1 MPELYSNS
9 YRDNL
14 DNEDDIKELEIKEGR
29 RPVEEP
35 KDEVDAL
42 PEMQQQPDNAEEETF
57 KKRYGDARR
66 QMQKM
71 ADKVKELE
79 RQLKETTSQN
89 VGLPTSEEEID
100 GWYKQYPDV
109 AKIVEAIAIRKAKEL
124 TSGLDE
130 KFKALEERER
140 LTAKEKAEFELRK
153 KHPDFDQIRADP
165 AFHKWAESQPLWVQR
180 ALYENDDDADSCARA
195 IDLFKMDTGR
205 FTQEKPKK
213 KVDAS
218 EGVKTSGRSEPAP
231 DGRNGK
237 RVWKESEIARM
248 NHYDFDKYEED
259 IMAARRENRIEYDL
273 SRASM

>member
-14 DNEDDIKELEIKEGR
+14 DNDDDIKALEIAEGR
-29 RPVEEP
+29 RPAEEP
-35 KDEVDAL
+35 KDEVDEL
-42 PEMQQQPDNAEEETF
+42 PEMKQQPENAEEETF

-66 QMQKM
+66 QMQKLSE
-71 ADKVKELE
+71 KVKELE
-79 RQLKETTSQN
+79 RQLKDTTSQN
-89 VGLPTSEEEID
+89 VGLPTSEEEIEN
-100 GWYKQYPDV
+100 WYKQYPDV
-109 AKIVEAIAIRKAKEL
+109 AKIFETIAIKKAKEM

-130 KFKALEERER
+130 KFKMLEERER

-205 FTQEKPKK
+205 ITQEKPKK
-213 KVDAS
+213 KPDAS
-218 EGVKTSGRSEPAP
+218 EGVKPSGRSEPAS
-231 DGRNGK
+231 DGRGGK
-237 RVWKESEIARM
+237 KIWKESEIARM
-248 NHYDFDKYEED
+248 NRYDWDKYEED
-259 IMAARRENRIEYDL
+259 ITLARRENRIEYDL
-273 SRASM
+273 SRGSM